1 MHEIIEE
8 KEFEMKIHEL
18 FDFTQN
24 FEERIKW
31 DSQTKAI
38 NFMSNE
44 SLLQKGAKVAVISN
58 KGLKMET
65 EYLTFERPN
74 ELSIKMTNTSPIF
87 KNFIG
92 RWDYQESSQSHSSIK
107 ITYRFQLKFPY
118 TIISFIVSKKIRN
131 NINTKLNNLHEV
143 IVNR

>member
-8 KEFEMKIHEL
+8 KEFEMEIHEL

-31 DSQTKAI
+31 DSQTQAI
-38 NFMSNE
+38 NFMNNE
-44 SLLQKGAKVAVISN
+44 SELKKGAKVAVISN

-65 EYLTFERPN
+65 EYLTFERPK

-107 ITYRFQLKFPY
+107 ITYQFQLKFPY

>member
-1 MHEIIEE
+1 MHEINEE
-8 KEFEMKIHEL
+8 KEFEMEIHEL

-31 DSQTKAI
+31 DSQTKSI

-65 EYLTFERPN
+65 EYLTFERPH
-74 ELSIKMTNTSPIF
+74 ELSIKMTNTSPIL
-87 KNFIG
+87 KTFIG
-92 RWDYQESSQSHSSIK
+92 RWDYKEPTKNHTFIK
-107 ITYRFQLKFPY
+107 ITYEFHLKFPY
-118 TIISFIVSKKIRN
+118 TIINSIVSKKIRK
-131 NINTKLNNLHEV
+131 NINTKLNNLNEV